1 MVNIKLDISHHCI
14 ETAIRRQYHQ
24 TLAAYFNTKIDK
36 QALEARLELMID
48 ALESFDFPF
57 LRRTYPELAGP
68 ELAGPELA
76 GSCGHDVHLEA
87 DPQRR
92 PVIRLNGLCIT
103 AKNAT
108 HSTRCP
114 DGHPAGSRC
123 TRF

>member
-1 MVNIKLDISHHCI
+1 MNIKLDISHHCI

-68 ELAGPELA
+68 ELAG
-76 GSCGHDVHLEA
+76 SCGQDVRLEA

>member
-1 MVNIKLDISHHCI
+1 MNIKLDISHHCI

-24 TLAAYFNTKIDK
+24 ALAAYFNTKRDK
-36 QALEARLELMID
+36 QALEAHLELMID

-57 LRRTYPELAGP
+57 LRRTYPELAG
-68 ELAGPELA
+68 
-76 GSCGHDVHLEA
+76 SCGQDVRLEA

-108 HSTRCP
+108 HSTMCP
-114 DGHPAGSRC
+114 DGHPGGTRC